1 MKENPDSFNVIPL
14 PKTRRAISDMLREGQ
29 KKHMIHGLM
38 EINVTKPRQYIREH
52 KARTGETLSFTAF
65 ITTCLAQA
73 VDENKIMHG
82 YRKGNTR
89 LVLFDEVDVN
99 TQIER
104 EVQGRKW
111 VMPYIIRAA
120 NKKTFRDIHQ
130 EIRAAQVKEVDRARE
145 FKQYEWYLLLPSSVR
160 RLFWWVFARSPQ
172 LTKNIAGTVG
182 VTALGMFGKGSFWG
196 IPITTQTL
204 LLTLGGIAEKAAVT
218 DGRLE
223 TREYF
228 SLTISFDH
236 DIIDGAPAARFA
248 TRLAELIEN
257 GYGLCDDES

>member
-1 MKENPDSFNVIPL
+1 MKENPDSFDVIPL

-38 EINVTKPRQYIREH
+38 EVDVTKPRQYIREH

-73 VDENKIMHG
+73 VDENKIVHG
-82 YRKGNTR
+82 YRKGNAR

-145 FKQYEWYLLLPSSVR
+145 FKQYEWYLLLPGFVR

-204 LLTLGGIAEKAAVT
+204 LLTLGGIAEKPAIT
-218 DGRLE
+218 DDRPD
-223 TREYF
+223 TREYL
-228 SLTISFDH
+228 SLTMSFDH

-248 TRLAELIEN
+248 ARLSELIEG
-257 GYGLCDDES
+257 GYSLCDDES